1 MDKFLFGSKK
11 LLVLYLEFKKRNLAF
26 LPKKRSFEILFIGQS
41 DLMWG
46 EGACSV
52 GVINV
57 SAMAHEVS
65 INHRQYFY
73 SVELPPQKMDTENP
87 KVLELEQGLDKPQ
100 LNIEVSHSSQISLRR
115 LGGHGHFLVYI
126 NLLEK
131 KSNE

>member
-1 MDKFLFGSKK
+1 MGARNCWSYTWNLKK
-11 LLVLYLEFKKRNLAF
+11 GNLAF

-100 LNIEVSHSSQISLRR
+100 LNIEVSYSSQISLRR
-115 LGGHGHFLVYI
+115 LGGHFNFLSI
-126 NLLEK
+126 LISLRRRAMNKDLK
-131 KSNE
+131 K

>member
-11 LLVLYLEFKKRNLAF
+11 LLVLYLEFKKRKFSFSA
-26 LPKKRSFEILFIGQS
+26 KKKIIWNPFYRAI
-41 DLMWG
+41 G

>member
-1 MDKFLFGSKK
+1 
-11 LLVLYLEFKKRNLAF
+11 
-26 LPKKRSFEILFIGQS
+26 
-41 DLMWG
+41 MWG

-115 LGGHGHFLVYI
+115 LGGHGHFFVYI
-126 NLLEK
+126 NLLER

>member
-1 MDKFLFGSKK
+1 MGARNCWSYTWNLKK
-11 LLVLYLEFKKRNLAF
+11 GNLAF

-100 LNIEVSHSSQISLRR
+100 LNIEVSHSSQSSLRR
-115 LGGHGHFLVYI
+115 LGGMMAIF
-126 NLLEK
+126 
-131 KSNE
+131 

>member
-1 MDKFLFGSKK
+1 
-11 LLVLYLEFKKRNLAF
+11 
-26 LPKKRSFEILFIGQS
+26 
-41 DLMWG
+41 MWG

-100 LNIEVSHSSQISLRR
+100 LNIEVSYSSQISLRR
-115 LGGHGHFLVYI
+115 LGGHFNFLSI
-126 NLLEK
+126 LISLRRRAMNKDLK
-131 KSNE
+131 K

>member
-1 MDKFLFGSKK
+1 MGARNCWSYTWNLKK
-11 LLVLYLEFKKRNLAF
+11 GNLAF

-126 NLLEK
+126 NLLEN